1 MLYSLGAFCAL
12 VFCGLVY
19 VFVKIGNVVIKWIG
33 LGIITIILIILIAT
47 TFTKVTGFVGN
58 LPEIVKE
65 IKVEIFNIQSEIGGV
80 RGEILL
86 IRSDI
91 AKIDILK
98 WSIVII
104 ITVISLIFLLITV

>member
-1 MLYSLGAFCAL
+1 MIYGYFEFKRWRIMQGLDNEYVELKLNKSTADKMISLQ
-12 VFCGLVY
+12 
-19 VFVKIGNVVIKWIG
+19 
-33 LGIITIILIILIAT
+33 
-47 TFTKVTGFVGN
+47 
-58 LPEIVKE
+58 KE

-104 ITVISLIFLLITV
+104 ITVISLIILLITV

>member
-1 MLYSLGAFCAL
+1 MIYGYFEFKRWRIMQGLDNEYVELKLNKSAADKMISLQ
-12 VFCGLVY
+12 
-19 VFVKIGNVVIKWIG
+19 
-33 LGIITIILIILIAT
+33 
-47 TFTKVTGFVGN
+47 
-58 LPEIVKE
+58 KE

-104 ITVISLIFLLITV
+104 ITVISLIILLITV

>member
-1 MLYSLGAFCAL
+1 MIYGYFEFKRWGIMQGLDNEYVELKLNKSTADKMISLQ
-12 VFCGLVY
+12 
-19 VFVKIGNVVIKWIG
+19 
-33 LGIITIILIILIAT
+33 
-47 TFTKVTGFVGN
+47 
-58 LPEIVKE
+58 KE

>member
-1 MLYSLGAFCAL
+1 MIYGYFEFKRWAIMQGLDNEYVELKLNKSTADKMISLQ
-12 VFCGLVY
+12 
-19 VFVKIGNVVIKWIG
+19 
-33 LGIITIILIILIAT
+33 
-47 TFTKVTGFVGN
+47 
-58 LPEIVKE
+58 KE

-104 ITVISLIFLLITV
+104 ITVISLIILLITV

>member
-1 MLYSLGAFCAL
+1 MVILNLKDGVMQGLDNECVELKLNKSTADKMISLQ
-12 VFCGLVY
+12 
-19 VFVKIGNVVIKWIG
+19 
-33 LGIITIILIILIAT
+33 
-47 TFTKVTGFVGN
+47 
-58 LPEIVKE
+58 KE